1 MHLLRELYGERF
13 FQNGKDPM
21 FKKMMR
27 FWSEERSL
35 TILLALLV
43 INMFVLVPMIRG
55 GVGTTLVK
63 DTFFSLL
70 LLAGLLTMTRH
81 KALQIGFVLF
91 IALTIIVHWVRTAF
105 GTTGLSG
112 WDALLS
118 MVSLCAFTMV
128 VLWQVNRKGPI
139 TGHRVRGAVAGYL
152 LLGFSCAY
160 AYALIDSLIPG
171 SFQMPAADLEPR
183 KAQSDAFLYFSI
195 VTLTTLGYGDI
206 TAVHPVARS
215 VVMMEALLGQL
226 YPAILIARL
235 VTLQMEARKNTAA

>member
-1 MHLLRELYGERF
+1 MI
-13 FQNGKDPM
+13 
-21 FKKMMR
+21 KKIMR

-35 TILLALLV
+35 TTLLVLLA
-43 INMFVLVPMIRG
+43 INMFVLLPMSRE

-70 LLAGLLTMTRH
+70 LLAGLLTMTGH
-81 KALQIGFVLF
+81 KTLQIGFFLF
-91 IALTIIVHWVRTAF
+91 IALTIIVHWARIAF
-105 GTTGLSG
+105 GTAGLSG
-112 WDALLS
+112 WDALFS
-118 MVSLCAFTMV
+118 MLSLCAFTMV
-128 VLWQVNRKGPI
+128 VLWQVNQKGPV

-160 AYALIDSLIPG
+160 AYGLIDFLIPG
-171 SFQMPAADLEPR
+171 AFQMPAADLQSR
-183 KAQSDAFLYFSI
+183 KAQSEAFLYFSI

-235 VTLQMEARKNTAA
+235 VTLQMEARKNKG